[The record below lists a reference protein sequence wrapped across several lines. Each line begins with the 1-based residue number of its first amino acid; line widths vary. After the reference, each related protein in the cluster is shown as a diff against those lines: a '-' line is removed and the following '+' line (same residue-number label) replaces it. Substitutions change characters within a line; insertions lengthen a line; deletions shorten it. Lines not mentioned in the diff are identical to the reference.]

1 MVKGLDAKK
10 QSLTDLLI
18 GNLLLEKTSI
28 SDIDVSPCIADPDR
42 IKFMA
47 KIDRNLSDILPI
59 LFLSLPNSRLT
70 KDPPILSFTVKQHNF
85 MIGDNG
91 DLAVTY
97 VKDKEEVDYINEKI
111 TQLIN
116 KGIKFN
122 ISNKFN
128 TDSMVERKKK
138 LTTMTLYEF
147 FPKTNCKE
155 CGEETCFNYAAKIM
169 AGEKSYE
176 KCPHVES
183 ELIKNRIMPIDLRWN
198 IF

>member
-1 MVKGLDAKK
+1 LNDKK
-10 QSLTDLLI
+10 QSFIELLLR
-18 GNLLLEKTSI
+18 GVLLEKDSI
-28 SDIDVSPCIADPDR
+28 LGVDVSPCIADPDR

-47 KIDRNLSDILPI
+47 KIDRNLDDILPI

-70 KDPPILSFTVKQHNF
+70 KNPPILSFTVKQHNF
-85 MIGDNG
+85 MIGDKG

-97 VKDKEEVDYINEKI
+97 VKDKEEVAYINDKI
-111 TQLIN
+111 IQLIN
-116 KGIKFN
+116 KGIKFS
-122 ISNKFN
+122 ISNN
-128 TDSMVERKKK
+128 INIDSMVERKRN
-138 LTTMTLYEF
+138 LTTMTLYEL

-176 KCPHVES
+176 KCPYVKP
-183 ELIKNRIMPIDLRWN
+183 ELIKKNISPIDLRWD